1 MKYIISVD
9 GGGTKTEI
17 VVTDLNGKVLS
28 KKIGGSCNPNDIGKE
43 NMVSVIVDLIE
54 KVLPPDCDFADIG
67 LGISGIFVAN
77 AEEYLCTQLKSK
89 FSFFDKIEVISDKDS
104 AMNSAYKG
112 DGCIVIIGTGS
123 VGLVRRNGCVTNL
136 GGGGYLVDDALSGF
150 DLGREVLN
158 AVLCDNDGIGEK
170 TILTE
175 LFNAKVGENI
185 RTHLKTVYLKGKSY
199 VASFSPL
206 VFEGLEKGD
215 SVSTQIMQKCV
226 KGFERLVLGVLKAW
240 GEDSCEITIFGGLS
254 NKIEIIKEYLTPKTK
269 EKITFKKPSL
279 PIIYGPIRNIA
290 SNNEFIGNFL
300 QTYLQV

>member
-175 LFNAKVGENI
+175 L
-185 RTHLKTVYLKGKSY
+185 Y

-290 SNNEFIGNFL
+290 SNDEFIGDFL